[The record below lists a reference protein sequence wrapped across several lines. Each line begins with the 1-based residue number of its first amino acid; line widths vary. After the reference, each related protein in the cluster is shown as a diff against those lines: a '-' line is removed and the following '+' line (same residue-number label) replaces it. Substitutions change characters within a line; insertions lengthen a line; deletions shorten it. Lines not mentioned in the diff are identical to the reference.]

1 MPHEKEI
8 LDEDIFVKELDK
20 RRQAKIEET
29 VLNFLRKRRSVDG
42 NGYKIGKISKETGL
56 SVHSVSL
63 VLKMSLL
70 YKNGLNG
77 SNTTALIISGRR
89 LKPLEA
95 DNQLHK
101 RRTHFVF
108 R

>member
-70 YKNGLNG
+70 YKKWVEWVEYDGV
-77 SNTTALIISGRR
+77 
-89 LKPLEA
+89 
-95 DNQLHK
+95 DY
-101 RRTHFVF
+101 F
-108 R
+108 RATSKAS